1 MTLKKKTIFLILI
14 FFLFTNFSY
23 SKIDLRIIMKINNQ
37 IVTSYDIEKE
47 SNYLLALNPRL
58 NEINK
63 NDLLKLAKKSMVKE
77 MIRKSEILKY
87 KEINLDNP
95 RNENILRNIM
105 LNLDFSNQLQ
115 FESYLNDFDISI
127 ADLRKKIG
135 IENEWKNLV
144 YSKYSTSIKIDKENL
159 INQIERLS
167 KEEFSIEY
175 NLSEIV
181 FIKNQNISLKD
192 QSKKILESIEIN
204 GFENTANLYS
214 ISDSSKVGGKI
225 GWVKKNNLSLEIN
238 NELENLKVNSYSDPI
253 KIDNNYLILMIN
265 DIKEIT
271 VKVDKQK
278 ELDKMIMIETS
289 KQLDKFSN
297 IFYNKIKLN
306 SVIREF

>member
-1 MTLKKKTIFLILI
+1 MILNKKTIILIFI
-14 FFLFTNFSY
+14 FFLFSTFSY
-23 SKIDLRIIMKINNQ
+23 SKIDLQIIMKINNQ

-47 SNYLLALNPRL
+47 SNYLLALNPKL

-63 NDLLKLAKKSMVKE
+63 NDLFKLAKKSMIKE

-87 KEINLDNP
+87 KEIDSDNP
-95 RNENILRNIM
+95 RNKNILRNIM

-115 FESYLNDFDISI
+115 FENYLNDFDISI
-127 ADLRKKIG
+127 DDLKKKIG

-159 INQIERLS
+159 INQIERSS

-192 QSKKILESIEIN
+192 QTKKILESIEIN

-214 ISDSSKVGGKI
+214 ISNSSKVGGKI

-238 NELENLKVNSYSDPI
+238 RELENLKINSYSVPI
-253 KIDNNYLILMIN
+253 KIDNNYLILKIN

-271 VKVDKQK
+271 VKIDKEK
-278 ELDKMIMIETS
+278 ELDRMIMIETS

-306 SVIREF
+306 SVISEL

>member
-1 MTLKKKTIFLILI
+1 MIFNKKTIFLILI
-14 FFLFTNFSY
+14 FFLFSNFSY
-23 SKIDLRIIMKINNQ
+23 SKIDLKIIMKINNQ
-37 IVTSYDIEKE
+37 VVTSYDIEKE
-47 SNYLLALNPRL
+47 SNYLLALNPKL

-63 NDLLKLAKKSMVKE
+63 NDLLKLAKKSMIKE

-87 KEINLDNP
+87 KEIDLDNLQ
-95 RNENILRNIM
+95 NKNILKNIM
-105 LNLDFSNQLQ
+105 LSLDFSNQLQ
-115 FESYLNDFDISI
+115 FENYLNDFDISI
-127 ADLRKKIG
+127 IDLRKKIG

-144 YSKYSTSIKIDKENL
+144 YSKYSTSIKIDKENF
-159 INQIERLS
+159 IKQIEKSS

-175 NLSEIV
+175 NFSEIV
-181 FIKNQNISLKD
+181 FKENQNISLED
-192 QSKKILESIEIN
+192 QQKKILESIEIN

-225 GWVKKNNLSLEIN
+225 GWVNKNNLSLEIN
-238 NELENLKVNSYSDPI
+238 RELENLKINSYSDPI
-253 KIDNNYLILMIN
+253 KIDNNYLILKIN

-271 VKVDKQK
+271 VKIDKQK

-306 SVIREF
+306 SVISEF

>member
-1 MTLKKKTIFLILI
+1 MILNKKTIFLILI

-23 SKIDLRIIMKINNQ
+23 SKIDLQIIMKINNQ

-47 SNYLLALNPRL
+47 SNYLLALNPKL

-63 NDLLKLAKKSMVKE
+63 KDLLELAKKSMIKE

-95 RNENILRNIM
+95 RNQNILRNIM

-127 ADLRKKIG
+127 DDLRKKIG

-144 YSKYSTSIKIDKENL
+144 YSKYSTSVKIDNEKL
-159 INQIERLS
+159 INQIERS
-167 KEEFSIEY
+167 IKEEFSIEY

-181 FIKNQNISLKD
+181 FIENQNISLKD
-192 QSKKILESIEIN
+192 LSKKILESIKIN

-225 GWVKKNNLSLEIN
+225 GWIKKNNLSSEIN
-238 NELENLKVNSYSDPI
+238 RELENLKINSYSNPI
-253 KIDNNYLILMIN
+253 KIDNNYLILKIN
-265 DIKEIT
+265 DIKQIT
-271 VKVDKQK
+271 VKIDKQK

-289 KQLDKFSN
+289 KQLDKFSS

-306 SVIREF
+306 STISEF

>member
-1 MTLKKKTIFLILI
+1 MILNKKTIFLILI
-14 FFLFTNFSY
+14 FFLFSNFSY
-23 SKIDLRIIMKINNQ
+23 SKIDLQIVMKINNH
-37 IVTSYDIEKE
+37 IVTNYDIEKE
-47 SNYLLALNPRL
+47 SNYLLALNPKL
-58 NEINK
+58 NKINK
-63 NDLLKLAKKSMVKE
+63 NDLLKLAKKSMIKE

-95 RNENILRNIM
+95 RNKNILRNIM

-115 FESYLNDFDISI
+115 FESYLNDFNISI
-127 ADLRKKIG
+127 DDLREKIG

-144 YSKYSTSIKIDKENL
+144 YSKYSQSVKIDKENL
-159 INQIERLS
+159 INQIEKSS

-192 QSKKILESIEIN
+192 QSKKILESIELN

-238 NELENLKVNSYSDPI
+238 RVLENLNINSYSGPI
-253 KIDNNYLILMIN
+253 KIDNNYLILKIN

-271 VKVDKQK
+271 VKIDKEK

-289 KQLDKFSN
+289 KQLEKFSN

-306 SVIREF
+306 SVISEL

>member
-1 MTLKKKTIFLILI
+1 MILNKKTIFLILI
-14 FFLFTNFSY
+14 FFLFNNFSY
-23 SKIDLRIIMKINNQ
+23 SKIDLQIVMKINDQ

-47 SNYLLALNPRL
+47 SNYLLALNPKL

-63 NDLLKLAKKSMVKE
+63 NDLFKLAKKSMIKE

-87 KEINLDNP
+87 KEINLDNIQ
-95 RNENILRNIM
+95 NKNVLRNIM

-115 FESYLNDFDISI
+115 LESYLNEFDISI
-127 ADLRKKIG
+127 DELRRKIG

-144 YSKYSTSIKIDKENL
+144 YSKYSTSVKIDKENL
-159 INQIERLS
+159 INQVESLS
-167 KEEFSIEY
+167 KEEFFIQY

-181 FIKNQNISLKD
+181 FTENQNISLKD
-192 QSKKILESIEIN
+192 QLKKILESIEIN

-225 GWVKKNNLSLEIN
+225 GWVKKSNLSFEIN
-238 NELENLKVNSYSDPI
+238 RELENLEINSYSDLI
-253 KIDNNYLILMIN
+253 KIDNNYLILKIN

-271 VKVDKQK
+271 SKIDKQK

-289 KQLDKFSN
+289 KQLEKFSN

-306 SVIREF
+306 SVISEF

>member
-1 MTLKKKTIFLILI
+1 MILNKKTIFLILI

-23 SKIDLRIIMKINNQ
+23 SKIDLQIIMKINNQ

-47 SNYLLALNPRL
+47 SNYLLALNPKL

-63 NDLLKLAKKSMVKE
+63 NDLLKLAKKSIIKE
-77 MIRKSEILKY
+77 MIRESEILKY
-87 KEINLDNP
+87 KEIDFENP
-95 RNENILRNIM
+95 RNENILRNII

-115 FESYLNDFDISI
+115 FESYLNNFGISI
-127 ADLRKKIG
+127 DDIKKKIG

-144 YSKYSTSIKIDKENL
+144 YSKYSTSVRVDKENL
-159 INQIERLS
+159 ISQIEKSS
-167 KEEFSIEY
+167 KEDFSIEY

-181 FIKNQNISLKD
+181 FLKD

-214 ISDSSKVGGKI
+214 MSDSSKVGGKI
-225 GWVKKNNLSLEIN
+225 GWVKKNNLSSEIN
-238 NELENLKVNSYSDPI
+238 RELENLKINSYSSPI
-253 KIDNNYLILMIN
+253 KIDNNYLILKIN
-265 DIKEIT
+265 DIKEIR
-271 VKVDKQK
+271 VKIDKQK

-297 IFYNKIKLN
+297 ILYNKIKLN
-306 SVIREF
+306 SVISEF

>member
-1 MTLKKKTIFLILI
+1 MILNKKTIFLIII

-23 SKIDLRIIMKINNQ
+23 SKIDLQIIMKINNQ

-47 SNYLLALNPRL
+47 SNYLLALNPKL

-63 NDLLKLAKKSMVKE
+63 KDLLELAKKSMIKE

-95 RNENILRNIM
+95 RNQNILRNIM

-127 ADLRKKIG
+127 DDLRKKIG

-144 YSKYSTSIKIDKENL
+144 YSKYSTSVKIDNEKL
-159 INQIERLS
+159 INQIERS
-167 KEEFSIEY
+167 IKDEFSIEY

-181 FIKNQNISLKD
+181 FIENQNISLKD
-192 QSKKILESIEIN
+192 LSKKILESIKIN

-225 GWVKKNNLSLEIN
+225 GWIKKNNLSSEIN
-238 NELENLKVNSYSDPI
+238 RELENLKINSYSNPI
-253 KIDNNYLILMIN
+253 KIDNNYLILKIN
-265 DIKEIT
+265 DIKQTT
-271 VKVDKQK
+271 VKIDKQK

-306 SVIREF
+306 SVISEF

>member
-1 MTLKKKTIFLILI
+1 MILNKKTIFLILI

-23 SKIDLRIIMKINNQ
+23 SKIDLKIIMKINNQ

-47 SNYLLALNPRL
+47 SNYLLALNPKL

-63 NDLLKLAKKSMVKE
+63 NDLLKIAKKSMVKE

-105 LNLDFSNQLQ
+105 LNLDFSNQQQ

-127 ADLRKKIG
+127 DDLRKKIG

-253 KIDNNYLILMIN
+253 KIDNNYLILKIN

-278 ELDKMIMIETS
+278 ELDKMVMIETS

-306 SVIREF
+306 SVISEF

>member
-1 MTLKKKTIFLILI
+1 MILNKKTIFLILI
-14 FFLFTNFSY
+14 FFLFSNFSY
-23 SKIDLRIIMKINNQ
+23 SKIDLQIIMKINNQ

-47 SNYLLALNPRL
+47 SNYLLALNPKL

-63 NDLLKLAKKSMVKE
+63 NDLLKLAKKSMIKE

-87 KEINLDNP
+87 KEIDLDN
-95 RNENILRNIM
+95 NQNKNFLRNIM
-105 LNLDFSNQLQ
+105 INLDFSNQLQ
-115 FESYLNDFDISI
+115 FESYLNDFNISI
-127 ADLRKKIG
+127 DDLRKKIG

-144 YSKYSTSIKIDKENL
+144 YSKYSQSVKIDKENL
-159 INQIERLS
+159 INQIEKSS

-181 FIKNQNISLKD
+181 FIKNQNISFKD

-214 ISDSSKVGGKI
+214 ISNSSKVGGKI

-253 KIDNNYLILMIN
+253 KIDNNYLILKIN
-265 DIKEIT
+265 DIKEIA
-271 VKVDKQK
+271 VKIDKEK

-306 SVIREF
+306 SVISEF

>member
-1 MTLKKKTIFLILI
+1 MILNKKTIFLILI

-23 SKIDLRIIMKINNQ
+23 SKIDLKIIMKINNQ

-47 SNYLLALNPRL
+47 SNYLLALNPKL

-87 KEINLDNP
+87 KEINLNNP
-95 RNENILRNIM
+95 RNKNILRNIM

-115 FESYLNDFDISI
+115 FENYLNDFDISI
-127 ADLRKKIG
+127 DDLRKKIG

-253 KIDNNYLILMIN
+253 KIDNNYLILKIN

-278 ELDKMIMIETS
+278 ELDKMVMIETS

-306 SVIREF
+306 SVISEF

>member
-1 MTLKKKTIFLILI
+1 MILNKKTIFLIII

-23 SKIDLRIIMKINNQ
+23 SKIVLQIIMKINNQ

-47 SNYLLALNPRL
+47 SNYLLALNPKL

-63 NDLLKLAKKSMVKE
+63 KDLLELAKKSMIKE

-95 RNENILRNIM
+95 RNQNILRNIM

-127 ADLRKKIG
+127 DDLRKKIG

-144 YSKYSTSIKIDKENL
+144 YSKYSTSVKIDNEKL
-159 INQIERLS
+159 INQIERS
-167 KEEFSIEY
+167 IKDEFSIEY

-181 FIKNQNISLKD
+181 FIENQNISLKD
-192 QSKKILESIEIN
+192 LSKKILESIKIN

-225 GWVKKNNLSLEIN
+225 GWIKKNNLSSEIN
-238 NELENLKVNSYSDPI
+238 RELENLKINSYSNPI
-253 KIDNNYLILMIN
+253 KIDNNYLILKIN
-265 DIKEIT
+265 DIKQIT
-271 VKVDKQK
+271 VKIDKQK

-306 SVIREF
+306 SVISEF

>member
-1 MTLKKKTIFLILI
+1 MILNKKTIFLIII

-23 SKIDLRIIMKINNQ
+23 SKIDLQIIMKINNQ

-47 SNYLLALNPRL
+47 SNYLLALNPKL

-63 NDLLKLAKKSMVKE
+63 KDLLELAKKSMIKE

-87 KEINLDNP
+87 KEINLDNS
-95 RNENILRNIM
+95 RNQNILRNIM

-127 ADLRKKIG
+127 DDLRKKIG

-144 YSKYSTSIKIDKENL
+144 YSKYSTSVKIDNEKL
-159 INQIERLS
+159 INQIERS
-167 KEEFSIEY
+167 IKDEFSIEY

-181 FIKNQNISLKD
+181 FIENQNISLKD
-192 QSKKILESIEIN
+192 LSKKILESIKIN

-225 GWVKKNNLSLEIN
+225 GWIKKNNLSSEIN
-238 NELENLKVNSYSDPI
+238 RELENLKINSYSNPI
-253 KIDNNYLILMIN
+253 KIDNNYLILKIN
-265 DIKEIT
+265 DIKQIT
-271 VKVDKQK
+271 VKIDKQK

-306 SVIREF
+306 SIISEF